1 MKPRSHTAAAIAGFL
16 ALVATAAAGRAGGKQ
31 PPAPA
36 APRTWVLLVAKPRV
50 VDPPGMQRRG
60 IAAVAK
66 LEAAVNAAF
75 PGARVDALAEGVIT
89 PEQFRR
95 GGVTETV
102 TGEIFRKR
110 LEALAATAGPDDT
123 VVIYTH
129 SHGRQN
135 GFEAVQP
142 LGGIVVDLPVRRLE
156 HAGTLL
162 WDEYAELLLAIPAR
176 NVVVLTMSCFA
187 GGLVEHLESE
197 SVAPRWRNRRMA
209 EARNLVVLT
218 SQNAELKS
226 EPIGKDGELV
236 NPFTFAVAQGFA
248 GAADGFVL
256 PGGEPAP
263 PGAKDGE
270 LSIGELI
277 DFVLHATEHTRSEVA
292 DRPNTAKPCVTG
304 SFDRTDILSRY
315 GAGGGRT
322 GTTPGTTED
331 DSRSPR

>member
-1 MKPRSHTAAAIAGFL
+1 MSRFFRHRPAIIAGL
-16 ALVATAAAGRAGGKQ
+16 ALVAVAVGMTAWAAD
-31 PPAPA
+31 APA
-36 APRTWVLLVAKPRV
+36 MPRTWVLLVAKPRV
-50 VDPPGMQRRG
+50 IDPPGMQRRG
-60 IAAVAK
+60 IAAV
-66 LEAAVNAAF
+66 EAIHEAVSVAF
-75 PGARVDALAEGVIT
+75 PGAVVDALAEGVIT

-129 SHGRQN
+129 SHGRKA
-135 GFEAVQP
+135 GFEDAQP
-142 LGGIVVDLPVRRLE
+142 LGGIVVDLPVRRTAHE
-156 HAGTLL
+156 GTLL
-162 WDEYAELLLAIPAR
+162 WDRYAEAILAIPAR
-176 NVVVLTMSCFA
+176 TVVVLTMSCYA
-187 GGLVEHLESE
+187 GGLVDHLESDA
-197 SVAPRWRNRRMA
+197 VAPRWRQRRTT
-209 EARNLVVLT
+209 EGRNLVVLT
-218 SQNAELKS
+218 SQNADLES
-226 EPIGKDGELV
+226 GPIGKDGELV
-236 NPFTFAVAQGFA
+236 NPFTLAVARGFA

-292 DRPNTAKPCVTG
+292 GRPNTAKPCVTG
-304 SFDRTDILSRY
+304 CFDRTDILSRY

-331 DSRSPR
+331 DSWSPR